1 MFTRIPFRTSK
12 CVEVMYVDLMRG
24 VVEVAYLNGS
34 IYQYT
39 CVSRRAIL
47 SLMCNPCM
55 SLGLWVN
62 HNLRAYDSKTA
73 LFGECV
79 IVNHFDAYYY
89 NQEVCV

>member
-12 CVEVMYVDLMRG
+12 CVEVMYVDLIRG

-62 HNLRAYDSKTA
+62 HNLLSCDTKTK
-73 LFGECV
+73 LHGECV